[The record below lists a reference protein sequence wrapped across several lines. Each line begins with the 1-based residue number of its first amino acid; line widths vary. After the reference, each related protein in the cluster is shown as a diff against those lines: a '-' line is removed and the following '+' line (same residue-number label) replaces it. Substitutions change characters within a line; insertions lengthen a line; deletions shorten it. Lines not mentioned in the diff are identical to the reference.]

1 MLVAW
6 VLAQAAAAP
15 AATSLQA
22 RFEQAT
28 AALVAEK
35 WGEAL
40 SDFQAIDADR
50 GIGPRTRSVVLLRE
64 ATALW
69 HLRRDDEARDAFRK
83 GLDLAPKTDPAL
95 LDDRITALLT
105 VGGIERGFYDYSAAR
120 RYFEEALTLA
130 DDPTTKLRAL
140 LALAAVTMFD
150 DNAAA
155 LKMMDQAVAL
165 AATAKVTP
173 EVDATIRDIRGE
185 VRLNQGD
192 ATGALA
198 DLQVALKDLGGL
210 TIKTDLNDVA
220 VRSDLALAALKA
232 KQNDKAREYLAMTG
246 EGRLPEGPFAMPAN
260 TDVPSC
266 GGNLRPDDVVVIEFG
281 IGDDGFVA
289 FAHPIYASRQGPM
302 AVEFA
307 KAVSGWSWRA
317 ADVKSIPPFYRAL
330 TRVELRCSTAAERP
344 GDLMLLWPAFG
355 QWFAD
360 HKLTGPDPKGSH
372 DIAALR
378 AAIDDKSKR
387 PIERIPYLYMLAI
400 SPATSSK
407 EGEALLEQA
416 AVLAEQEHA
425 PVVVPAVLRIAAL
438 GMEQWSG
445 HDGMTRYRSGLQA
458 LLARPEI
465 AVDAQ
470 TSDVIRLLLAAPSR
484 GGAPSDAGDLLT
496 AVAEDK
502 RLDAH
507 DPLRVGAM
515 VRLSSVQVQRGDL
528 ASARATY
535 LRTGL
540 DAQQCSLVDAQPVV
554 RRAGVDSFDYP
565 KEAVMWGIGGWT
577 RIEFDVMPDGRTVN
591 RRAVMSYPPFVF
603 SDSTIKAMEAT
614 RFTQTYRPDGAI
626 GCSGANMRFRY
637 AMPKQN

>member
-1 MLVAW
+1 MLFVAW

-35 WGEAL
+35 WADAL
-40 SDFQAIDADR
+40 SGFQAIDAD
-50 GIGPRTRSVVLLRE
+50 GNIGPRTRSAVLMRE
-64 ATALW
+64 GTALW
-69 HLRRDDEARDAFRK
+69 RLHRDEEARDALRK
-83 GLDLAPKTDPAL
+83 GLDLAPKGDPSL
-95 LDDRITALLT
+95 SDDRVEALITL
-105 VGGIERGFYDYSAAR
+105 GGIERGFYDYPAAR
-120 RYFEEALTLA
+120 RHFEEALPLA
-130 DDPTTKLRAL
+130 GDATTKLRAL

-165 AATAKVTP
+165 TATLKVSP
-173 EVDATIRDIRGE
+173 DVDATIRDMRGE
-185 VRLNQGD
+185 VLLNRGD
-192 ATGALA
+192 AVGALA
-198 DLQVALKDLGGL
+198 DLEVALKDRGGL
-210 TIKTDLNDVA
+210 TSRTDLNDVA

-232 KQNDKAREYLAMTG
+232 KQNDKAREYLGMTG

-260 TDVPSC
+260 TEVPSC
-266 GGNLRPDDVVVIEFG
+266 GGDLKPDDVAVIEFG

-302 AVEFA
+302 AVTFA

-330 TRVELRCSTAAERP
+330 TRVELRCSTATERP
-344 GDLMLLWPAFG
+344 GDLMLLWPAFS

-360 HKLTGPDPKGSH
+360 HKVEGPEPKSKR
-372 DIAALR
+372 DVAALR
-378 AAIDDKSKR
+378 AEVDKKQKR
-387 PIERIPYLYMLAI
+387 PIERIPYLYLLAF
-400 SPATSSK
+400 SPATSAK
-407 EGEALLEQA
+407 ESEALLEEA
-416 AVLAEQEHA
+416 AVLAEQEQA
-425 PVVVPAVLRIAAL
+425 PVVVPVMLRIASL

-445 HDGMTRYRSGLQA
+445 HEGMIRYRGGLQA

-465 AVDAQ
+465 AADAQ

-484 GGAPSDAGDLLT
+484 GGAPGNAEDLLT

-515 VRLSSVQVQRGDL
+515 VRLSAVQVQHGDL
-528 ASARATY
+528 AAARATY

-554 RRAGVDSFDYP
+554 RRAGVNSNDYP
-565 KEAVMWGIGGWT
+565 MDAYSWGIGGWT
-577 RIEFDVMPDGRTVN
+577 RIEFDVLPDGRTIN
-591 RRAVMSYPPFVF
+591 RRAIMSYPPFVF

-614 RFTQTYRPDGAI
+614 RFTQTYRPDGAV
-626 GCSGANMRFRY
+626 GCSGASMRFHY
-637 AMPKQN
+637 AMPGH